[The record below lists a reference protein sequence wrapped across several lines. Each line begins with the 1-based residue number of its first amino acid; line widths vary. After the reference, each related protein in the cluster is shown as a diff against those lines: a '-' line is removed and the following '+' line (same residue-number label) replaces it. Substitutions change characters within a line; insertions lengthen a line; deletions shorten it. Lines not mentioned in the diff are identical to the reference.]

1 MKLIAMIN
9 TKKLLV
15 TAFAS
20 YSDYHHII
28 YIYDGITV
36 NLAIDRASEICEDI
50 EGNLCQMEALE
61 VAIRNEESK
70 EVKAE
75 TSRVMDAVSADYWS
89 KKFAHPA
96 R

>member
-1 MKLIAMIN
+1 MIN

-36 NLAIDRASEICEDI
+36 NLAVVRESEICEDI

-70 EVKAE
+70 EVKADA
-75 TSRVMDAVSADYWS
+75 RNMMDTAVKNYYS
-89 KKFAHPA
+89 HPA